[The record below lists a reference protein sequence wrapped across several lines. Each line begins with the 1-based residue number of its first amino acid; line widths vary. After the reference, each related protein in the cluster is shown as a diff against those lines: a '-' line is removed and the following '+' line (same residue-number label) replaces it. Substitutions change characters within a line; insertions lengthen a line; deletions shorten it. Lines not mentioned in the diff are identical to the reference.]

1 MDLKYYV
8 VRRLLLI
15 IPTFIGLVLIVFLL
29 MRSIPNAELVA
40 PYLNNKSSIP
50 LATQIKNAEV
60 LLGIR
65 FPDGAFVPVPLEF
78 FYYLKDIF
86 IGQWGQMSITGY
98 YTGSVLNAISLY
110 APNTIQLAL
119 VSTVVAILIAIP
131 LGTYIGSRPDSF
143 ADQAGRIFSLTGY
156 AMPAFWLALLLQI
169 AFGKGVI
176 AGNPVGVLPIS
187 LPYAIH
193 GTFPSWINASTGQSY
208 PTHIMVIDSLI
219 HGDFALTLSAIEHL
233 ILPVATLTYGILA
246 GLLRFIRAG
255 MVDSSNQEYVKTA
268 RMKGVSERV
277 VIKRHIRKN
286 GLLPT
291 VTVVGLLFASL
302 LTGVVL
308 IEDVFNYKGLGLL
321 AYESVYY
328 HSLYG
333 TLGTTIMFGIILMAA
348 NLIVD
353 IVYAFLDPRIRY

>member
-1 MDLKYYV
+1 MDLKYYIA
-8 VRRLLLI
+8 RRVLLI

-29 MRSIPNAELVA
+29 MRAIPNIELVA

-50 LATQIKNAEV
+50 LSTQALNAEI

-65 FPDGAFVPVPLEF
+65 FPNGAYVPVPLEF

-98 YTGSVLNAISLY
+98 YTGSVIHAISLY

-119 VSTVVAILIAIP
+119 ISTVVALLIAIP
-131 LGTYIGSRPDSF
+131 LGTYIGSRPNSF

-169 AFGKGVI
+169 GFGKNVI
-176 AGNPVGVLPIS
+176 AGNPVGIFPIS
-187 LPYAIH
+187 LPYTIT
-193 GTFPSWINASTGQSY
+193 GSLPSWVSATTGQSF
-208 PTHIMVIDSLI
+208 PTHIMILDALI
-219 HGDFALTLSAIEHL
+219 HGDFPLALNALEHL
-233 ILPVATLTYGILA
+233 VLPVATLTYGILA

-277 VIKRHIRKN
+277 VIRRHIRKN

-321 AYESVYY
+321 SYESVYY

-333 TLGTTIMFGIILMAA
+333 TLGTTIMFGIILMSA

-353 IVYAFLDPRIRY
+353 VVYAFMDPRIRY